1 MTIKIGDLDLSAVK
15 GDLSTGL
22 RSQTTSVKKIASLD
36 KRRIIK
42 YDSSA
47 VYGTIIKD
55 HGRISARI
63 MIEGQ
68 FMGEEST
75 KGMSTLRRKYKLGE
89 PVSLVSDLTLLSGVN
104 KVMIEDL
111 QIQISTS
118 VQMSYDYQMILREYV
133 EIEKKQSNTPPSQKA
148 EALSKVNSQASSAL
162 QKLKQVEADALIPE
176 SIPES
181 VLSAAKDLPE
191 LKQDVSAVIQKA
203 QSLKER
209 GEGAVALAKS
219 IVDNKSTPSQRA
231 QALAEVAT
239 EAKQVLDEVKEI

>member
-1 MTIKIGDLDLSAVK
+1 MTIKIGDLDLSSVK

-133 EIEKKQSNTPPSQKA
+133 EIDKKQSNTPPSQKG

-162 QKLKQVEADALIPE
+162 QKLKQAEADALIPE

-231 QALAEVAT
+231 QASAEVAT

>member
-1 MTIKIGDLDLSAVK
+1 LTIKIGDLDLSSVK
-15 GDLSTGL
+15 GDLSTGQ

-75 KGMSTLRRKYKLGE
+75 QGMSTLRRKYKLGE
-89 PVSLVSDLTLLSGVN
+89 PVSLVSDLTLLSGIN

-133 EIEKKQSNTPPSQKA
+133 ETDKKQSNPPPSQKGV
-148 EALSKVNSQASSAL
+148 ALSNVNSQASSAL
-162 QKLKQVEADALIPE
+162 QKLKQVESGVLIPE

-181 VLSAAKDLPE
+181 ILSAAKDLPE
-191 LKQDVSAVIQKA
+191 LKQDVSTVTQKA

-209 GEGAVALAKS
+209 GEGAIALAKS

-231 QALAEVAT
+231 QALTEVAT
-239 EAKQVLDEVKEI
+239 QAKQALDEVKEI